1 MVRSMK
7 MKSTPNKKKM
17 ITTKKIKVSWR
28 MMIRSRPM
36 MKMTKNLRTK
46 FKENDQRKSLK
57 QRSKIMMKIMEKK
70 LLTRKQLPTL

>member
-7 MKSTPNKKKM
+7 MKSIPNKKKM

-46 FKENDQRKSLK
+46 FKENNQRKSLK
-57 QRSKIMMKIMEKK
+57 QRNKIMMKTMEKK